1 MSSKSASAQNSQIL
15 TVKDSLKVQEKASAF
30 TRDFMDSLSLAS
42 LRDSKKLKSI
52 VNETICFPPG
62 KYYRG
67 ISSSTVRA
75 LIGPMFGVPSAN
87 EGTMDLVPGRTD
99 NSTNYDEIT
108 MVVKKASSSKIIV
121 VYHDEEYKIE
131 TRDSGLKYMM
141 LLKDRDELLRQINQ
155 LYIEEEQEVIQERQ
169 NNLAAYRESINRFRN
184 GSTGPIAIS
193 KGKREYDGTWSLG
206 NLLYGYCRNT
216 KYPQAVYEALEG
228 EKVYVLKTDDYEEDE
243 IVEISIDRDNKPKI
257 ETKKNGVVEIDRIV
271 GVRWLEKLQAM
282 VGKKVVL
289 RTDDGMF
296 YKEDLPNMT
305 VWTIDGIEA
314 KNTTEM
320 VKKDWSW
327 TCTFRMAMKRKRL
340 MYWKTVIC

>member
-1 MSSKSASAQNSQIL
+1 MKPWRA
-15 TVKDSLKVQEKASAF
+15 
-30 TRDFMDSLSLAS
+30 
-42 LRDSKKLKSI
+42 KK
-52 VNETICFPPG
+52 
-62 KYYRG
+62 
-67 ISSSTVRA
+67 
-75 LIGPMFGVPSAN
+75 
-87 EGTMDLVPGRTD
+87 
-99 NSTNYDEIT
+99 
-108 MVVKKASSSKIIV
+108 
-121 VYHDEEYKIE
+121 
-131 TRDSGLKYMM
+131 
-141 LLKDRDELLRQINQ
+141 
-155 LYIEEEQEVIQERQ
+155 
-169 NNLAAYRESINRFRN
+169 
-184 GSTGPIAIS
+184 
-193 KGKREYDGTWSLG
+193 
-206 NLLYGYCRNT
+206 
-216 KYPQAVYEALEG
+216 
-228 EKVYVLKTDDYEEDE
+228 KVYVLKTDDYEEDE